1 MSLLIIWRLMTEQGV
16 PPTHSVG
23 FLLSD
28 TARLLRMSFD
38 ERARTL
44 GLTRAQWRVLARLAY
59 SEGARQ
65 TTLAELLEVEPIT
78 LSRHLD
84 RMEEAGFVERRPDPQ
99 DRRARCLYLTDKARP
114 VLERM
119 RALGREVQAEA
130 LAGLG
135 DEAERQIIELLEG
148 MRANLTARA
157 ARQRGAS

>member
-1 MSLLIIWRLMTEQGV
+1 MTEQGV

-23 FLLSD
+23 FLPSH

-84 RMEEAGFVERRPDPQ
+84 RMEEAGFDERRPDPQ

-135 DEAERQIIELLEG
+135 DEAERQIIALLEG
-148 MRANLTARA
+148 MRPNLTARA
-157 ARQRGAS
+157 ARQRDAS